1 MAEVVETGSSFRG
14 ARLRLSA
21 ALWRRP
27 WLKAA
32 LLLAMPVLAFALVYV
47 GALVSLFISAFW
59 QVDSFTG
66 KVVHVWT
73 LENFRS
79 VVQDKVY
86 RDIAFRTIW
95 MAAAVTVTDA
105 VLAFPL
111 AYFMARIAPRRLR
124 MTLFVLV
131 LLPLWSSYLVRIYSW
146 RVILAKNGA
155 LNWALNAV
163 GLPDAGLAY
172 TNTAMW
178 IVFSYVWL
186 PFMILP
192 VYAALER
199 IPQSYLEAS
208 GDLGARGGR
217 TFRSVIL
224 PLALPGVIAGSIFTF
239 SLTLGDFI
247 TPALVGGGKLNF
259 IGNIVEEQI
268 GINGNVPFAAALAS
282 VPLIVMAIYL
292 IVAKR
297 LGAFEAL

>member
-1 MAEVVETGSSFRG
+1 MTEVAEAGPSLRG

-32 LLLAMPVLAFALVYV
+32 GLLALPVLAFLVVYV
-47 GALVSLFISAFW
+47 GALVALFVSSFW
-59 QVDSFTG
+59 QVDAFTG
-66 KVVHVWT
+66 KVVHDWT
-73 LENFRS
+73 LDNFS
-79 VVQDKVY
+79 TIIHDSVY
-86 RDIAFRTIW
+86 RQIVLRTIL
-95 MAAAVTVTDA
+95 MATAVTLTDA

-111 AYFMARIAPRRLR
+111 AFFMARIAPRRVRLV
-124 MTLFVLV
+124 LFVLV

-146 RVILAKNGA
+146 RLILAKNGA
-155 LNWALNAV
+155 LNWALNSI

-199 IPQSYLEAS
+199 IPQNYLEAS
-208 GDLGARGGR
+208 GDLGARGWR

-239 SLTLGDFI
+239 SLTLGDYI
-247 TPALVGGGKLNF
+247 TPTLVGNTQF
-259 IGNIVEEQI
+259 IGNVVYR
-268 GINGNVPFAAALAS
+268 NVLGLSHDLPFAAAYATI
-282 VPLIVMAIYL
+282 PLLVMGLYL
-292 IVAKR
+292 TLAKR
-297 LGAFEAL
+297 AGAFEAL